1 MKNVYLLLLGFAAV
15 GCSSSKDATKP
26 PVATDPNV
34 VLMFDFNGESGQSV
48 KESKTGT
55 MLTIDDALGTTE
67 RIEGIEGQALRI
79 NGYYGWAT
87 GNPAANY
94 PAKGICIS
102 GWVAP
107 SAFPLHRKDAD
118 PITENTNAALFSNLN
133 PTNNAGIALGINHHG
148 RIIGQFKVGQTIL
161 QILSDEYVALKEWN
175 FIALNVDA
183 LQGNAKL
190 FLNGIEVQTISFV
203 PGDLQYSPSS
213 PVFIGKES
221 KVKTDA
227 TFDTNGLTGAV
238 DAVVVWART
247 LTTTELQAQFA
258 MASPG
263 LPDLKIPIEER
274 FGNDYHRPKYHA
286 MPTSAW
292 TNEPH
297 GLIYLA
303 GKYHIFSQ
311 RNFNGPYWGHLNWG
325 HFVSE
330 DLVSWEEKTQVLW
343 PTPGFDE
350 VGVWSGHAVERN
362 GVPYIFYTGVNKT
375 KAAIGLATAEAP
387 YDSWTKNS
395 NPIIPQAP
403 TTIANADFRDPFVFQ
418 NGNDWYMMVGTGLR
432 NGVSRGGLFLYKST
446 SEDFTQWAPQGT
458 MLEGTPGSDGSG
470 DFWEMPV
477 YYNFGSK
484 SILLVNKLPN
494 ANALYWTGT
503 FNGSQFIRDN
513 VEPQRL
519 DVINSLLSP
528 AIHPDADGNLT
539 AIGIIADGVST
550 AKQKEQGWAHV
561 FSLPRVWTLA
571 NGKIVQVPHPYLL
584 SLRGSSQNFSNVSF
598 TSTTTNALNGATGS
612 QYEIVASLQ
621 KGTATKVGF
630 SLHNGAATGEKT
642 LVYYDYNTSSFV
654 VDRSNSSQLSGVP
667 KNNQASTYLLPSSET
682 INWRIFVDAS
692 VIEVFVNEEL
702 AFATRVFPSEGS
714 NGIDLYAQGGT
725 AGASSVTIY
734 NVEGTGVVSAS
745 RIAAEKKSLNIN
757 VFPNPSDDEFNIRFE
772 ELQGGLFVTA
782 YVVSNTGV
790 PVKKLEGFLN
800 AENNT
805 ITWDGKADNGIEPLP
820 GLYLIVGYANT
831 EMFSL
836 KVIKK

>member
-1 MKNVYLLLLGFAAV
+1 MKNVYLLLLGAATL
-15 GCSSSKDATKP
+15 GCSSSKDAAKP
-26 PVATDPNV
+26 PVASDPNV
-34 VLMFDFNGESGQSV
+34 VLMFDFNEESGQSV

-55 MLTIDDALGTTE
+55 ALSIDPSLGSAE
-67 RIEGIEGQALRI
+67 RIAGVEGQALRV

-87 GNPAANY
+87 GAPAASY

-102 GWVAP
+102 GWIAP

-118 PITENTNAALFSNLN
+118 PITENTNASIFSNIN
-133 PTNNAGIALGINHHG
+133 PTNSTGIALGINHHG
-148 RIIGQFKVGQTIL
+148 RIIGQFKVGAAIL
-161 QILSDEYVALKEWN
+161 QILSDEYVTLKEWN

-183 LQGNAKL
+183 LQGTAKL
-190 FLNGIEVQTISFV
+190 YLNGVEVETISFV
-203 PGDLQYSPSS
+203 PGDLQYSPAS

-227 TFDTNGLTGAV
+227 TFDTNGLTGAI

-247 LTTTELQAQFA
+247 LTTTELQAQYA
-258 MASPG
+258 AASPST
-263 LPDLKIPIEER
+263 PDLKIPIEQR
-274 FGNDYHRPKYHA
+274 FASDFHRPKYHA
-286 MPTSAW
+286 MPTAAW

-297 GLIYLA
+297 GLIYLD

-325 HFVSE
+325 HFVSD

-362 GVPYIFYTGVNKT
+362 GIPYIFYTGVNKT
-375 KAAIGLATAEAP
+375 KAAIGLATGDAP
-387 YDSWTKNS
+387 YDTWTKNT
-395 NPIIPQAP
+395 NAIISQAP
-403 TTIANADFRDPFVFQ
+403 TTMANADFRDPFVFQ

-446 SEDFTQWAPQGT
+446 SEDFTQWSQQGT

-503 FNGSQFIRDN
+503 FNGSQFVRDN
-513 VEPQRL
+513 VTPQRL

-528 AIHPDADGNLT
+528 AIHTDADGNLT

-550 AKQKEQGWAHV
+550 AKQKEQGWAHT
-561 FSLPRVWTLA
+561 FSLPRVWTLV
-571 NGKIVQVPHPYLL
+571 NDKIVQVPHPNLL
-584 SLRGSSQNFSNVSF
+584 SLRGASQSFSNLSF
-598 TSTTTNALNGATGS
+598 GTAAPNAFNGATGS

-621 KGTATKVGF
+621 KGSATKVGF

-642 LVYYDYNTSSFV
+642 LIYYDYNTSSFV
-654 VDRSNSSQLSGVP
+654 VDRSNSSLLSGVP
-667 KNNQASTYLLPSSET
+667 KSNQASAYALPPGDT

-745 RIAAEKKSLNIN
+745 RMANEKKTIDIN
-757 VFPNPSDDEFNIRFE
+757 VFPNPSEHEFNLRFE
-772 ELQGGLFVTA
+772 DLAGGAFVNA

-790 PVKKLEGFLN
+790 PIKKIEGFLN
-800 AENNT
+800 PAHNI
-805 ITWDGKADNGIEPLP
+805 ITWDGTAEGGVDPLP
-820 GLYLIVGYANT
+820 GLYLIVGYINS
-831 EMFSL
+831 EMFSI

>member
-1 MKNVYLLLLGFAAV
+1 MKNVYLFLLGSLAL
-15 GCSSSKDATKP
+15 GCSSSKDAAKP

-34 VLMFDFNGESGQSV
+34 VLMFDFNEESGQTI

-55 MLTIDDALGTTE
+55 ALTIDATLGNTE
-67 RIEGIEGQALRI
+67 RRAGVEGQALRV

-87 GNPAANY
+87 GNLTASY
-94 PAKGICIS
+94 PAKNICIS

-118 PITENTNAALFSNLN
+118 PMTENTNAAIFSNIN
-133 PTNNAGIALGINHHG
+133 PTNSAGIALGINHHG
-148 RIIGQFKVGQTIL
+148 RIIGQFKVGNNIL
-161 QILSDEYVALKEWN
+161 QILSDEYVTLKEWN
-175 FIALNVDA
+175 FIAINVDA

-190 FLNGIEVQTISFV
+190 YLNGVEVESMSFV
-203 PGDLQYSPSS
+203 PGDLQYSTAS

-227 TFDTNGLTGAV
+227 TFDTNGLTGAL
-238 DAVVVWART
+238 DAVVVWARNLT
-247 LTTTELQAQFA
+247 LTELQAQYA
-258 MASPG
+258 LASPG
-263 LPDLKIPIEER
+263 LPDLKIPVEER
-274 FGNDYHRPKYHA
+274 YGNDYHRPKYHA

-297 GLIYLA
+297 GLIYLD

-325 HFVSE
+325 HFVSN
-330 DLVSWEEKTQVLW
+330 DLVSWEERTQVLW

-375 KAAIGLATAEAP
+375 KAAIGLATAQAP
-387 YDSWTKNS
+387 YDSWTKNAS
-395 NPIIPQAP
+395 PIISQAP
-403 TTIANADFRDPFVFQ
+403 NTIANADFRDPFVFQ
-418 NGNDWYMMVGTGLR
+418 NGSDWYMMVGTGLR

-446 SEDFTQWAPQGT
+446 SEDFIQWSPQGT

-484 SILLVNKLPN
+484 SIVLVNKLPN
-494 ANALYWTGT
+494 ANAIYWTGN

-528 AIHPDADGNLT
+528 AIHPDSEGNLT

-561 FSLPRVWTLA
+561 FSLPRVWTLVNA
-571 NGKIVQVPHPYLL
+571 KIVQVPHPNLL
-584 SLRGSSQNFSNVSF
+584 GLRGASQSFNDLTFNATSS
-598 TSTTTNALNGATGS
+598 NAFNGATGS

-642 LVYYDYNTSSFV
+642 LIYYDYNSSSFV
-654 VDRSNSSQLSGVP
+654 VDRSNSSLLSGVP
-667 KNNQASTYLLPSSET
+667 KSNQASVYVLPGGDT

-692 VIEVFVNEEL
+692 VIEVFVNGEL
-702 AFATRVFPSEGS
+702 AFSTRVFPSEGS

-725 AGASSVTIY
+725 AGASNVTIY
-734 NVEGTGVVSAS
+734 NIEGTGVVSAS
-745 RIAAEKKSLNIN
+745 RLASEKKSLDIN
-757 VFPNPSDDEFNIRFE
+757 VFPNPSEREFNVRFE
-772 ELQGGLFVTA
+772 QLRGGTFVTA
-782 YVVSNTGV
+782 YVVSNIGV
-790 PVKKLEGFLN
+790 PVKKLEGFIN
-800 AENNT
+800 PANNV
-805 ITWDGKADNGIEPLP
+805 ITWDGKSDNGAELLP
-820 GLYLIVGYANT
+820 GLYLIVGYANS